1 MSANVR
7 CAGNPDMQYVRVS
20 GNRAM
25 FSNGGPCGWKAHRK
39 PVISVSGRD
48 LKPCPRCGGRVE
60 VIPEE
65 D

>member
-1 MSANVR
+1 VSANVR

-25 FSNGGPCGWKAHRK
+25 FSNGGPCGWKAHQ
-39 PVISVSGRD
+39 PPGRD
-48 LKPCPRCGGRVE
+48 LKPCPQCGGRVE